1 MVKGS
6 FVWYNIL
13 EDVIY
18 LTVLID
24 KPTEPADDDD
34 DNDDRD
40 DDN

>member
-1 MVKGS
+1 VS
-6 FVWYNIL
+6 FVWYKIL
-13 EDVIY
+13 KAVIY

-34 DNDDRD
+34 DDADRD